1 MKALITGIS
10 AIALFSAA
18 PALAQS
24 GTTSDSK
31 PVTAQ
36 QSGSPVTNEN
46 KPQADG
52 TTAMQSDKMN
62 KSASM
67 AGLRAS
73 NIMGAS
79 IMNADNEAIGDVN
92 DIVLSREG
100 KIEKVI
106 VGVGGFLG
114 MGERSVAITMEQ
126 LQFTRGDND
135 SLTVKTQL
143 TKNELTALPVWE
155 PQQG

>member
-1 MKALITGIS
+1 MAAGNNTGRDRMRKVNAVVRVS
-10 AIALFSAA
+10 YAGGLLGLFF
-18 PALAQS
+18 
-24 GTTSDSK
+24 
-31 PVTAQ
+31 
-36 QSGSPVTNEN
+36 GS
-46 KPQADG
+46 
-52 TTAMQSDKMN
+52 
-62 KSASM
+62 
-67 AGLRAS
+67 
-73 NIMGAS
+73 
-79 IMNADNEAIGDVN
+79 
-92 DIVLSREG
+92 SRG